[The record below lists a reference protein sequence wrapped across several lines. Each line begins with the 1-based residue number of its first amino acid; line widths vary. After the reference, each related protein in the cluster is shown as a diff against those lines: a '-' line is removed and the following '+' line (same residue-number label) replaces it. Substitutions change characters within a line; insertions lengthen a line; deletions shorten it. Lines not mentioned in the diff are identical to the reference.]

1 MHLPY
6 SSVSRKNRRQVSG
19 LLASSIRE
27 RFVLWFREGLALR
40 SDMPQVLQP
49 HKNIE
54 KLFKRLSRGP
64 VVFRASS
71 CFAHR
76 ASD

>member
-1 MHLPY
+1 MHPPY
-6 SSVSRKNRRQVSG
+6 SSVVEKNRPQVSE
-19 LLASSIRE
+19 LLAPSMRE

-49 HKNIE
+49 HKNREIFQ
-54 KLFKRLSRGP
+54 KSKARGP